1 MPAEERDFLKVY
13 WDFFCSLKLSIV
25 TLLLLAG
32 TSVVG
37 TLLPQNLPLE
47 QYRQQFGEAGVRL
60 LQALQLFDMYHSWW
74 FLGLLG
80 LFACN
85 LTACSLRRLPRV
97 WRTVTKPVLVADEAL
112 WRSLS
117 CKTTLQLTV
126 SPAESWR
133 RLEGLVG
140 RRFARPQLAGAGET
154 VSLFAQRWPWARFS
168 VYVTHLSILL
178 ILLGAIIGSL
188 WGFKSY
194 VNIAAGETIS
204 TLPGTTHAEIVPL
217 GFSLRCDDFSIS
229 YYQGS
234 NRVREYRSLLTVLE
248 NGQEVPG
255 FSRVPVVVNQPLHYR
270 GLNFYQSS
278 YGKSAQYR
286 VLVKF
291 VQGDREVTVEGEP
304 GQVLSLPE
312 GGSMQILDYTP
323 AYHDQGPAVLLSVQT
338 TDGARFG
345 AIAPTT
351 GPGLVMNDQSPY
363 RFQLQ
368 SSEERYYTGLQ
379 VARDPGV
386 PVVWAGCLLLVLGTL
401 CAFSLSHQCLWLVIR
416 PVGEGS
422 EVQLGATAHR
432 NRPAL
437 NQRFAQLC
445 NDIAGEFDADVVRT
459 QSEEDR

>member
-1 MPAEERDFLKVY
+1 MPAGKRDSFKVY

-25 TLLLLAG
+25 TLLLLAA

-37 TLLPQNLPLE
+37 TLLPQNLPLD

-85 LTACSLRRLPRV
+85 LTACSLRRLPRA
-97 WRTVTKPVLVADEAL
+97 WRMVTRPPLLADEAL

-117 CKTTLQLTV
+117 CKATLQL
-126 SPAESWR
+126 SMPPAEARR

-140 RRFARPQLAGAGET
+140 RRFARPQPAEAGE
-154 VSLFAQRWPWARFS
+154 VLSLFAQRCPWARFS
-168 VYVTHLSILL
+168 VYLTHLSILL

-188 WGFKSY
+188 WGFRSY
-194 VNIAAGETIS
+194 VNIAEGETIAS
-204 TLPGTTHAEIVPL
+204 LPGSGHAESVPL

-229 YYQGS
+229 YYQDS

-248 NGQEVPG
+248 NGQEVSG
-255 FSRVPVVVNQPLHYR
+255 FSRVPVVVNRPLQYR

-278 YGKSAQYR
+278 YGKSAQFR
-286 VLVKF
+286 VLVSL
-291 VQGDREVTVEGEP
+291 VQGGGEVTVEGSP
-304 GQVLSLPE
+304 GQIFSLPE
-312 GGSMQILDYTP
+312 GGSMQIIDYAA

-338 TDGARFG
+338 AAGARFG

-368 SSEERYYTGLQ
+368 GGEERYYTGLQ

-401 CAFSLSHQCLWLVIR
+401 SAFSLSHQRLWLKIR
-416 PVGEGS
+416 PAGEGS

-445 NDIAGEFDADVVRT
+445 NDIADEFDADVVRT
-459 QSEEDR
+459 LSEEDR